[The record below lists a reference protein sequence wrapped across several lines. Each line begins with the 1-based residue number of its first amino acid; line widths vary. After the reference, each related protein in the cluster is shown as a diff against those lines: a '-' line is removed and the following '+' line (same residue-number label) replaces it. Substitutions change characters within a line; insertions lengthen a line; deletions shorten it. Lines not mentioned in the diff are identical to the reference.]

1 MSRCKFCGSMSL
13 HADEMHKNFSGGK
26 AVAGAVVFGVV
37 GAAAG
42 FIGKQKKGYRCGNC
56 GQFMEQPM
64 DISLS
69 LDIDKAIDAANG
81 KNDFSKF
88 NYYVRSYPAIRNEL
102 TATPQIAAAPAL
114 PVYTAPVVLP
124 AAQAVPEQEVWK
136 TKRLALVEAMNADS
150 PVWLHY
156 YEIVTKDNADY
167 ARIEVF
173 NISDTPIRSVYM
185 NIEVFDDAGDAL
197 QSVSTILQ
205 GLSLE
210 TGASVLS
217 DPPVALMTNV
227 AYRLRMVLSK
237 VVFTNDVVWRNTE
250 ETAGEL
256 LPALMSIDTVLSP
269 ELRAQAAYD
278 SARPYFKADAKVPDD
293 LSEEDMKADG
303 GFRYSSY
310 CPNKPLSDQITK
322 GRIDDTYKPFSDYA
336 FKYIPAEDERLW
348 RCSCGAPNLKDA
360 AVCVVCGRDK
370 DKVFELFDIRRL
382 MESRRQ
388 LIIDRALDRA
398 EKVADLSRQKQY
410 DALTEKAGKADT
422 IEALAECA
430 DGLSALGD
438 FKGADKLVQSMRDCC
453 AKAGEL
459 GEEMKAVEE
468 QLFDARSDLDD
479 EKGKNAQISRD
490 LMSERQKLESEL
502 SQLGLFKRK
511 EKLALREKIEA
522 MSQRIDK
529 ARADGDA
536 AVKKLTEKLD
546 EVERRRKALRTDF
559 EKRLFAW
566 KSST

>member
-42 FIGKQKKGYRCGNC
+42 FIGKQQKGYRCGNC

-64 DISLS
+64 DITLS
-69 LDIDKAIDAANG
+69 LDVDNAIDAANRR
-81 KNDFSKF
+81 NDFSKF

-102 TATPQIAAAPAL
+102 TATPQVAAAPAL
-114 PVYTAPVVLP
+114 PVYTAPAVLP

-136 TKRLALVEAMNADS
+136 SKRMALVESMNADS

-173 NISDTPIRSVYM
+173 NISETPIRSVYM

-197 QSVSTILQ
+197 QTVNTILQ

-210 TGASVLS
+210 TGASVIS
-217 DPPVALMTNV
+217 DPPVALMTNA
-227 AYRLRMVLSK
+227 AYRLRIVLSK

-256 LPALMSIDTVLSP
+256 LPPLMGIGAVLSP
-269 ELRAQAAYD
+269 ELQAQAAYD

-293 LSEEDMKADG
+293 LAEEDMKADG

-310 CPNKPLSDQITK
+310 CPNKNLSEQITK

-348 RCSCGAPNLKDA
+348 RCSCGAPNPKDA
-360 AVCVVCGRDK
+360 TACVVCGKEK

-382 MESRRQ
+382 MESRRN
-388 LIIDRALDRA
+388 LIIDRAIERA

-410 DALTEKAGKADT
+410 DALMAKANGVNS
-422 IEALAECA
+422 IEDLTECA
-430 DGLSALGD
+430 EALSALGT
-438 FKGADKLVQSMRDCC
+438 FKGADKLVQAMRDCC
-453 AKAGEL
+453 ASAGEL
-459 GEEMKAVEE
+459 GDEMKAVEE
-468 QLFDARSDLDD
+468 RLFDARSDLDD
-479 EKGKNAQISRD
+479 LKEKNTDVSKALIA
-490 LMSERQKLESEL
+490 ERQNLESEL
-502 SQLGLFKRK
+502 SKLGLFKRK
-511 EKLALREKIEA
+511 EKQALREKIDDVA
-522 MSQRIDK
+522 RRIDK

-536 AVKKLTEKLD
+536 AQKTLQDKLD
-546 EVERRRKALRTDF
+546 EVERRRKALRADF
-559 EKRLFAW
+559 DKRLGAW
-566 KSST
+566 KNQK